1 MIEWVGEWE
10 KVSMVTELLDMRDT
24 VHFVPNQ
31 AFVEETLL
39 DSHRPFFR
47 SGKKTHQRPTKT
59 PWLGQCHSTVYWLKV
74 P

>member
-1 MIEWVGEWE
+1 
-10 KVSMVTELLDMRDT
+10 MRDT

-47 SGKKTHQRPTKT
+47 SEKKTHQRPTKT
-59 PWLGQCHSTVYWLKV
+59 P
-74 P
+74 